1 LVIPK
6 AWLNCIF
13 ISVIDSEPKRSSIV
27 SSQLLNPSAPLT
39 SSQGN
44 LNRLTSK
51 LPKKFRLRTVLVVPF
66 IIPIF
71 VSTGLVGWLSFRNGQ
86 RAIDDLAT
94 QLNSEISNRIQ
105 QHVLGYLNKSNQ
117 VLQITNAGIQS
128 DNLKLNN
135 FAALQRYFW
144 RIVQNRDTETE
155 TYLSFGNEQGEFVGV
170 EHLENGRFQLKIRT
184 QEIAPKREVYFL
196 DDQGNRAMLANR
208 AEYDPRQRPWYQ
220 AAKQAGKPTWSPIY
234 PFFSRKNTSLGISSV
249 MPIFESTDKL
259 LGVLCIN
266 VTLTRITEFIENL
279 RISPHGQ
286 SFVLERSGD
295 LVVSSKI
302 QQPFLVKGEGDNR
315 EIERIKAISS
325 NNSTVRATAQH
336 LIQRFGNLSAINSSQ
351 NLKFKME
358 GAWQYVQVLPCQDER
373 GIDWLIV
380 VVVPESDFMGQINA
394 NTRTTILLC
403 LVTLV
408 VATTIGILTARW
420 ISKQI
425 LKLNKASQEIAR
437 GDLDQNIEVN
447 GIIEIENLSGSFNSM
462 AHQLQESFDSLEAKN
477 ADLEQAKEALAQAK
491 EQLEA
496 VLNAVPGSISWV
508 DSNGLYLG
516 VNRHLAESLN
526 LTPDTIVGKEIGFFK
541 NSSQYAE
548 FMRQFLA
555 SAESSSSQEILVN
568 VHGSVRYYLMAVQK
582 YQQGTATVS
591 VGIDVTKRR
600 QAQEALRIAEEN
612 YRSIFENALEG
623 IFQSTSDGH
632 YISINPAMARLHGYD
647 SPDDMMVSVTE
658 IGRQLYVDPS
668 CRSEFK
674 RLMQEKGEVKSF
686 EYQVYRKDSSIIWV
700 EENTR
705 AVRDTSGKVLYYE
718 GIIQDISKRKQEE
731 DALKRQLQELRI
743 EIDQQKRKQDVAEIT
758 QSDYFQELQ
767 AAVESLRFDEDW

>member
-1 LVIPK
+1 
-6 AWLNCIF
+6 
-13 ISVIDSEPKRSSIV
+13 
-27 SSQLLNPSAPLT
+27 
-39 SSQGN
+39 
-44 LNRLTSK
+44 
-51 LPKKFRLRTVLVVPF
+51 
-66 IIPIF
+66 
-71 VSTGLVGWLSFRNGQ
+71 
-86 RAIDDLAT
+86 
-94 QLNSEISNRIQ
+94 
-105 QHVLGYLNKSNQ
+105 
-117 VLQITNAGIQS
+117 
-128 DNLKLNN
+128 
-135 FAALQRYFW
+135 
-144 RIVQNRDTETE
+144 
-155 TYLSFGNEQGEFVGV
+155 
-170 EHLENGRFQLKIRT
+170 
-184 QEIAPKREVYFL
+184 
-196 DDQGNRAMLANR
+196 
-208 AEYDPRQRPWYQ
+208 
-220 AAKQAGKPTWSPIY
+220 
-234 PFFSRKNTSLGISSV
+234 
-249 MPIFESTDKL
+249 
-259 LGVLCIN
+259 
-266 VTLTRITEFIENL
+266 
-279 RISPHGQ
+279 
-286 SFVLERSGD
+286 
-295 LVVSSKI
+295 
-302 QQPFLVKGEGDNR
+302 
-315 EIERIKAISS
+315 
-325 NNSTVRATAQH
+325 
-336 LIQRFGNLSAINSSQ
+336 
-351 NLKFKME
+351 
-358 GAWQYVQVLPCQDER
+358 
-373 GIDWLIV
+373 
-380 VVVPESDFMGQINA
+380 
-394 NTRTTILLC
+394 
-403 LVTLV
+403 
-408 VATTIGILTARW
+408 
-420 ISKQI
+420 
-425 LKLNKASQEIAR
+425 
-437 GDLDQNIEVN
+437 
-447 GIIEIENLSGSFNSM
+447 
-462 AHQLQESFDSLEAKN
+462 
-477 ADLEQAKEALAQAK
+477 
-491 EQLEA
+491 
-496 VLNAVPGSISWV
+496 V